1 MTRTGRLAN
10 KRALVTAAGQ
20 GIGRAT
26 ALAMAAEGAEVC
38 ATDINGDSLAGL
50 SGENG
55 ITTFI
60 LDVMD
65 HDSVIAGVGK
75 ADPDILFNCAGFVHH
90 GTIFD
95 ATDDEWNFAHDLNVR
110 SMFWTSRAALPAMLE
125 RGSGSIIN
133 MSSVAS
139 SVIGAPNRFVYGVTK
154 AAVIGLTKSIASDY
168 VKSGVRC
175 NAICPGT
182 VMSPSLQDRLA
193 ATGDYDKAEEAF
205 IARQP
210 MGRFGQAE
218 EIAALA
224 VYLASDE
231 SGFVTGQAINID
243 GGWTG

>member
-1 MTRTGRLAN
+1 MTGTGRLAN
-10 KRALVTAAGQ
+10 KSALVTAAGQ

-26 ALAMAAEGAEVC
+26 ALALAAEGAEVY

-50 SGENG
+50 SGEYG

-65 HDSVIAGVGK
+65 HDSVISVVGK

-95 ATDDEWNFAHDLNVR
+95 ATEDEWNFAHDLNVR

-182 VMSPSLQDRLA
+182 VMSPSLQERLA

-210 MGRFGQAE
+210 MGRFGKAE

-243 GGWTG
+243 GGWTA

>member
-1 MTRTGRLAN
+1 MTMTGRLTG

-139 SVIGAPNRFVYGVTK
+139 SVIGAPNRFVCGVTK

-182 VMSPSLQDRLA
+182 VMW
-193 ATGDYDKAEEAF
+193 G
-205 IARQP
+205 
-210 MGRFGQAE
+210 
-218 EIAALA
+218 
-224 VYLASDE
+224 ASD
-231 SGFVTGQAINID
+231 AIVPPPNVPTKGLRMLPNVGHLPHVEAVSEVASAVKELLEGAFPTSDAQI
-243 GGWTG
+243 

>member
-1 MTRTGRLAN
+1 MTMTGRLTG

-95 ATDDEWNFAHDLNVR
+95 ATEDEWNFGHDLNVR

-139 SVIGAPNRFVYGVTK
+139 SVIGAPNRFIYGVTK

-175 NAICPGT
+175 NAICPRNRDEP
-182 VMSPSLQDRLA
+182 VPS
-193 ATGDYDKAEEAF
+193 
-205 IARQP
+205 
-210 MGRFGQAE
+210 GQAGRDGRLRQGRGSLYRAPANGK
-218 EIAALA
+218 IWKGRGDRRTGSL
-224 VYLASDE
+224 
-231 SGFVTGQAINID
+231 SGI
-243 GGWTG
+243 